1 MLSLGKLL
9 SSKRKE
15 SAISER
21 FVPECAITVNPPEDL
36 HNMNTNDLETLIE
49 TKQQEMKQLRA
60 EETVLLERQKTFS
73 MLNGDYVPIKEKND
87 IMDFSEDRPVEKIN
101 LR

>member
-15 SAISER
+15 SAISEC
-21 FVPECAITVNPPEDL
+21 FVPECAITVNPPDDL

-73 MLNGDYVPIKEKND
+73 MLNGDYVPIKEND
-87 IMDFSEDRPVEKIN
+87 ITDFSEDRPVEKIN